1 MMRRVLPLLMLLA
14 IAGSQSVQAAPPAGF
29 AIGGEAFS
37 QRDILDARAMP
48 SLDGIATI
56 MLTFAP
62 PAAKRL
68 KALTTTQ
75 VGKAMPVTL
84 DGKLLAEPVVAQP
97 IDGGVI
103 EMNGHFALAEAT
115 ALAKR
120 ISGRDPL
127 PDSLDQ

>member
-1 MMRRVLPLLMLLA
+1 MRAFLPVLMLFA
-14 IAGSQSVQAAPPAGF
+14 IAAAPGAAPAGF

-56 MLTFAP
+56 MLTFTP

-75 VGKAMPVTL
+75 VGKPMPVTI
-84 DGKLLAEPVVAQP
+84 DGQLLAEPVVGEP
-97 IDGGVI
+97 IAGGVI
-103 EMNGHFALAEAT
+103 EMDGHFTLPQAT

>member
-1 MMRRVLPLLMLLA
+1 MMAAALPLLMLLA
-14 IAGSQSVQAAPPAGF
+14 GAGVPAAASSGF

-56 MLTFAP
+56 MLTFTP

-75 VGKAMPVTL
+75 VGKAMPMTL
-84 DGKLLAEPVVAQP
+84 DGQLLAEPVVAQP

-103 EMNGHFALAEAT
+103 EMDGHFALPQAT

>member
-1 MMRRVLPLLMLLA
+1 MPGPSPLLMLLA
-14 IAGSQSVQAAPPAGF
+14 AAAAGAPPVGF

-56 MLTFAP
+56 MLTFTP
-62 PAAKRL
+62 LAARRL
-68 KALTTTQ
+68 KTLTTAQ

-84 DGKLLAEPVVAQP
+84 DGKLLAEPVVAEP
-97 IDGGVI
+97 ISAGVI
-103 EMNGHFALAEAT
+103 EMDGHFALPEAM

-127 PDSLDQ
+127 PDSMDQ

>member
-1 MMRRVLPLLMLLA
+1 MPGALPLLMLLA
-14 IAGSQSVQAAPPAGF
+14 AAAAGAPPAGF

-48 SLDGIATI
+48 TLDGIATI
-56 MLTFAP
+56 MLTFTP
-62 PAAKRL
+62 PAARRL
-68 KALTTTQ
+68 KTLTTAQ

-84 DGKLLAEPVVAQP
+84 DGKLLAEPVVEEP
-97 IDGGVI
+97 IAGGVI
-103 EMNGHFALAEAT
+103 EMDGHFQLPEAT

-127 PDSLDQ
+127 PDSMDQ

>member
-1 MMRRVLPLLMLLA
+1 MRALLPLLMLLA
-14 IAGSQSVQAAPPAGF
+14 TAAAPATPPAGF

-56 MLTFAP
+56 MLTFTP

-68 KALTTTQ
+68 KALTTAQ
-75 VGKAMPVTL
+75 VGKTMPVTL

-97 IDGGVI
+97 IAGGVI
-103 EMNGHFALAEAT
+103 EMDGHFALPQAT